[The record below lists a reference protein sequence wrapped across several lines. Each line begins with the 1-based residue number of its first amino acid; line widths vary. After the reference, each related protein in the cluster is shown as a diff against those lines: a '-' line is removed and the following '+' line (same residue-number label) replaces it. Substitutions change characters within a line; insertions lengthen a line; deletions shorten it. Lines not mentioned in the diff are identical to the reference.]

1 MIEFLFFIFSLIL
14 LFIVNFFL
22 FKNNLLIENKNL
34 INFPHKEFS
43 LDKNIKTILSGGIFF
58 SFFLFFTIKINIS
71 LFYYLL
77 IIFTIGLLSDLKLL
91 NSPLYRIILQIIATT
106 LFIYFNENFD
116 IQTRIIFLDNILS
129 NKIFQIVFC
138 TFCILILINGFNFID
153 GVNLSSS
160 FNFLII
166 IFFLNFLFKK
176 YNVENIN
183 YFIYLIILI
192 FTFCIYN
199 FYSRS
204 FLGDGGVYLLSA
216 FISERVIFLSSVSKE
231 ISPYYIV
238 NLLWYPAF
246 ENLFSIIRKI
256 VNNKSPGSPDNFHL
270 HHYLLSY
277 VKKKFFLRKQYLQSS
292 VSGIII
298 NLFILVMLILATCNI
313 SVTKY
318 QIMILFINIISYLVI
333 YRYLKKNY
341 LNTKN

>member
-1 MIEFLFFIFSLIL
+1 MIEFLFFIFSFIL

-77 IIFTIGLLSDLKLL
+77 IIFIIGLLSDLKLL
-91 NSPLYRIILQIIATT
+91 NSPIYRIILQIIATT

-160 FNFLII
+160 LNFLIT
-166 IFFLNFLFKK
+166 IFFLHFLFKK

-183 YFIYLIILI
+183 YFIYLLILI

-216 FISERVIFLSSVSKE
+216 FISERVIFLSSISKE

-256 VNNKSPGSPDNFHL
+256 IDNKSPGTPDNSHL

-277 VKKKFFLRKQYLQSS
+277 VKKNFFLRKQYLQSS

-298 NLFILVMLILATCNI
+298 NLFILVMLILATLNI

-318 QIMILFINIISYLVI
+318 QIMILFINITSYLVI
-333 YRYLKKNY
+333 YTYLKKNY
-341 LNTKN
+341 LYKKN